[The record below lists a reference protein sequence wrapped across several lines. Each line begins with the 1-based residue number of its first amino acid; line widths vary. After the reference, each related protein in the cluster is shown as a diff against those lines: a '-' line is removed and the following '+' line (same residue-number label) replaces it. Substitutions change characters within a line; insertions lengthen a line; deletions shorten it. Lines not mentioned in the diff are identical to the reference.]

1 MGADWATFTSAD
13 EVENAEGTL
22 GIYAIATDNQF
33 VSTDYAEDL
42 FDDQLIWLSPYVLFN
57 RMISAGRLP

>member
-1 MGADWATFTSAD
+1 
-13 EVENAEGTL
+13 VENAEGTL